1 MSSIV
6 TRADRATPALAG
18 ERRLAVTLTPEV
30 TPVSPDHNLLVGFH
44 FGPGTN
50 LHEHPAMVSPGLHP
64 INGNDLYECWWHKGE
79 VTFATSGNVRLAQ
92 CDEYS
97 VAVLRRPDTTAE
109 NFRSL
114 IYDAYHELLSVVY
127 AMDHRHLVKIWNYFD
142 DINEGQDDREK
153 YRQFS
158 LGRASAFDELGIQ
171 DDTVPTGTAVGC
183 VQGGGLSIIALLTN
197 NKFQSAENPRQVSAY
212 RYPRQYGPR
221 SPKFSRGGCVSSK
234 DHDLFVISGTAA
246 IIGHESVFPH
256 DVARQTNETLT
267 NLDHLAEALSE
278 LGTDDRKLI
287 LDRECVLR
295 VYLRDAKD
303 LDFVARQVNDFFGGI
318 EQNVVFLNA
327 DICRRELMIE
337 IDGVR
342 VLS

>member
-6 TRADRATPALAG
+6 TRADRAAPDPAG
-18 ERRLAVTLTPEV
+18 ERRLAVTLTREV

-44 FGPGTN
+44 FGTATN
-50 LHEHPAMVSPGLHP
+50 LNQHPAIVSPGLQP
-64 INGNDLYECWWHKGE
+64 INGDDLYECWWHKGD
-79 VTFATSGNVRLAQ
+79 VTFTTSGNVRIAQ
-92 CDEYS
+92 CDEYT
-97 VAVLRRPDTTAE
+97 VAILQQPDTIAAD
-109 NFRSL
+109 FRSCT
-114 IYDAYHELLSVVY
+114 YDAYHELLSVVY
-127 AMDHRHLVKIWNYFD
+127 ATDHRHLVKLWNYFG
-142 DINEGQDDREK
+142 DINEGQEDREK

-158 LGRASAFDELGIQ
+158 LGRASAFDELGIR
-171 DDTVPTGTAVGC
+171 DDMVPTGTAIGC
-183 VQGGGLSIIALLTN
+183 VQSSELSIIALLTN

-256 DVARQTNETLT
+256 DVARQTSETLT
-267 NLDHLAEALSE
+267 NLDHLAQALSE
-278 LGTDDRKLI
+278 LGTDDRKLV

-295 VYLRDAKD
+295 VYLRDTQD
-303 LDFVARQVNDFFGGI
+303 LDIVARQLNDFFGGI